1 MKTPILVLAL
11 TISAIFLGAC
21 AGGAAATKTAA
32 INTGSTPPANA
43 ASPTNSATLSSDF
56 VSDEMAVK
64 NAVKVGAKMPS
75 FTLKDTDGKT
85 VSSDELLNKG
95 NLVITFYRGAWCPYC
110 NLYLR
115 NLQKNAAD
123 IKAAGGEIVAISV
136 ENPDKSTVVAKK
148 NELLFTVLSDPKLET
163 ARRFGIVYQLPPETD
178 EKYKSKGLD
187 VAKNNEMERA
197 ELPLGA
203 TFIVNQQGKIVYAY
217 LDKDYTKRA
226 EPSVIIEELKKIIT
240 GAEKK

>member
-1 MKTPILVLAL
+1 MKTPILILTI
-11 TISAIFLGAC
+11 TISAVFLGAC
-21 AGGAAATKTAA
+21 TGERAAETKTAVTNA
-32 INTGSTPPANA
+32 NVVANA
-43 ASPTNSATLSSDF
+43 DSTKNTATLPADF
-56 VSDEMAVK
+56 VSDEAAVK
-64 NAVKVGAKMPS
+64 KAVNVGAKMPA
-75 FTLKDTDGKT
+75 FALKDIDGKL
-85 VSSDELLNKG
+85 VSSDELLKKG
-95 NLVITFYRGAWCPYC
+95 NLVVTFYRGAWCPYC
-110 NLYLR
+110 NMYLQ

-136 ENPDKSTVVAKK
+136 ENPDKSTGVAKK
-148 NELLFTVLSDPKLET
+148 NDLQFTVLSDPQLEA
-163 ARRFGIVYQLPPETD
+163 ARKFGIVYQLPPETD

-203 TFIVNQQGKIVYAY
+203 TYIVNQKGEIVYAY

-226 EPSVIIEELKKIIT
+226 EPSVIVEELKKIKT